1 MLGAERPLELV
12 PARRRRSWWML
23 PLALAMGTFMGL
35 SPVFLQWER
44 QAARPPAPP
53 HPPAFF
59 IPFMVMSV
67 GMLYLAWSILRSG
80 RPRLASLLQFE
91 HDQLTTRFRF
101 AAQSPIHMAWGF
113 VFFSGVCSHA
123 WILLCYAVHKSTP
136 IWIVVLVCAVASAL
150 VGLIAYFVTRK
161 YWRAGRWDYVI
172 DRDAGVMRFPANK
185 EREKRR
191 YPREVPLAQIEA
203 IIVRGSRIVVWAP
216 KAPRQGRYLSSPGGS
231 QEDSFDAGKWIAEQ
245 LGVPLLELSKAEVR
259 RLHAA
264 AFPGIR
270 KAIPVLI
277 YFLLLCFSIAHQ
289 RRQEPTPTPLPERMS
304 SLSVPALTS
313 NGAAVGP
320 DISLAFR
327 EWHAGGSGVPVIFLH
342 GSPGSA
348 QDFDSLAPLID
359 PSRRV
364 IAVDMLGYGG
374 TTGHFDDRSI
384 KAYARILL
392 AMMDRLNM
400 EKVHVVGWSN
410 GGGVALH
417 MADLAPD
424 RVVSIT
430 MLASIGLQEHEPSG
444 SYYFEHFKYKTAKA
458 IFGGLPELLPH
469 FGLLGTYDSRT
480 AWADF
485 FDDSD
490 QRELEKVM
498 DRVGS
503 AGMPTLILHGKH
515 DFLVPAF
522 AAEEH
527 FEKIHS
533 SRLVMLEASH
543 FIPFAQPEEASEVL
557 NGWFT
562 RIEPWRIEEVMK
574 WTTWPL
580 TSGEWDRKDRHLVLP
595 SGYQWRDYDDRS
607 TPFIDTWFTR
617 ATHDATWLVRNTEW
631 WAFLIASFFLALRLR
646 VATIVLGCVLVLHC
660 WLDPFLL
667 LTGVIA
673 SGVIRALVVAV
684 RSRRKA
690 RGSLAK
696 PPHVLIALLA
706 AVLWPI
712 GAMIVAIA
720 TDRFVLAPVRY
731 FTGDGVMGVV
741 AALITPLVMAIAV
754 VVVMG
759 LCSRSGRYQLRV
771 SFERLIHHEYW
782 PTQAFYFPFYPR
794 FLWMAFRNGGVRQVT
809 CCNPEIEN
817 GGGWAGESKVA
828 IMEKLA
834 PAGSVVLSTY
844 LVPVAATAQ
853 ERAALLRDLMARHTA
868 IGDFPIVLKPNE
880 AQRGHAFKLARS
892 MEQAEQ
898 YLADMIAAA
907 VVQPYHAGPE
917 ECGIFWMRY
926 SKKQLANGKGPD
938 GRLILQGRLG
948 FIYSIT
954 RKEFPRVTGD
964 GVRTLEQLVRQHPR
978 YRRQAAVFL
987 QRFAGDLSR
996 VPAQGEEVRL
1006 AISGNHC
1013 QGTLFRDGADLITPE
1028 LEAEVDRIARVF
1040 PRLDYGR
1047 FDVRY
1052 TTEDELKQ
1060 GRGMAIIEL
1069 NGSSS
1074 EPTNMYDPE
1083 RSYFWALTVLSRMWQ
1098 QAIELAKERRAEGV
1112 KPLTVRQFIHVIR
1125 ENAKSLKGSSI
1136 AD

>member
-1 MLGAERPLELV
+1 MLL
-12 PARRRRSWWML
+12 
-23 PLALAMGTFMGL
+23 LALAVWAFMGL
-35 SPVFLQWER
+35 IPVLMKMD
-44 QAARPPAPP
+44 RPPTRTPAVPMS
-53 HPPAFF
+53 PAFF
-59 IPFMVMSV
+59 IPFMVMA
-67 GMLYLAWSILRSG
+67 LAAAYLIWDTLRSG

-91 HDQLTTRFRF
+91 HQQSTTTFRI
-101 AAQSPIHMAWGF
+101 AAQSPKNMGWLIAFIAGL
-113 VFFSGVCSHA
+113 GAHA
-123 WILLCYAVHKSTP
+123 WLLPLYALFKEPPTWVSFG
-136 IWIVVLVCAVASAL
+136 VVTAAVAVAGVIGYNV
-150 VGLIAYFVTRK
+150 VGRR
-161 YWRAGRWDYVI
+161 WRAGRWDHVI
-172 DRDAGVMRFPANK
+172 DRTAGTLRFPGNG
-185 EREKRR
+185 EREKRG
-191 YPREVPLAQIEA
+191 YLREIPLAAIEA
-203 IIVRGSRIVVWAP
+203 VVLRGSTLLVWAP
-216 KAPRQGRYLSSPGGS
+216 QLPRGGRFFSPSVGLG
-231 QEDSFDAGKWIAEQ
+231 EHAFDAGQWIAEQ
-245 LGVPLLELSKAEVR
+245 LGVPFLEPTKAESR
-259 RLHAA
+259 RIFWAM
-264 AFPGIR
+264 FPGLR
-270 KAIPVLI
+270 KALPFIAYVVL
-277 YFLLLCFSIAHQ
+277 LIASLAVQ
-289 RRQEPTPTPLPERMS
+289 RRPQLDQPTLLPQRT
-304 SLSVPALTS
+304 LVVSVPAFDST
-313 NGAAVGP
+313 GQAIGP
-320 DISLAFR
+320 DISLAYR
-327 EWHAGGSGVPVIFLH
+327 EWHADGSGVPVILLH

-348 QDFDSLAPLID
+348 QDFDSLAPLLD
-359 PSRRV
+359 SSRRV
-364 IAVDMLGYGG
+364 IAPDMLGYGG
-374 TTGHFDDRSI
+374 TTGHIEDRSI
-384 KAYARILL
+384 KAYARITL
-392 AMMDRLNM
+392 AMMDRLKI
-400 EKVHVVGWSN
+400 ERVHVVGWSN

-444 SYYFEHFKYKTAKA
+444 SYEFEHFKNKAAKV

-469 FGLLGTYDSRT
+469 FGLLGTYESRT

-515 DFLVPAF
+515 DFLVPDF

-527 FEKIHS
+527 FEKIRS

-580 TSGEWDRKDRHLVLP
+580 TAGEWDRKDRHLVLP

-673 SGVIRALVVAV
+673 SGMIRALVVAV

-690 RGSLAK
+690 RGTSAR
-696 PPHVLIALLA
+696 PSHVLISLLS
-706 AVLWPI
+706 AVFWPI

-759 LCSRSGRYQLRV
+759 LCSRSGRHQLRV
-771 SFERLIHHEYW
+771 SFERLINHEYW

-794 FLWMAFRNGGVRQVT
+794 FLWMALRNGGVRQVT

-834 PAGSVVLSTY
+834 PAGSVVLPTF
-844 LVPVAATAQ
+844 LVPTADTAQ
-853 ERAALLRDLMARHTA
+853 ERASLLRDLMAKHEA
-868 IGDFPIVLKPNE
+868 IRSFPIVLKPNE

-898 YLADMIAAA
+898 YLSEMTAAA

-926 SKKQLANGKGPD
+926 SKKQLAAGKGPD
-938 GRLILQGRLG
+938 GRSILQGRLG
-948 FIYSIT
+948 FIYSVT

-964 GVRTLEQLVRQHPR
+964 GSGTLEQLVRQHPR

-987 QRFAGDLSR
+987 SRFANDASR
-996 VPAQGEEVRL
+996 VPAPGEEVRL

-1013 QGTLFRDGADLITPE
+1013 QGTLFRDGADLITPD

-1047 FDVRY
+1047 FDVRFAS
-1052 TTEDELKQ
+1052 EDELKR

-1074 EPTNMYDPE
+1074 EPTNMYDPD
-1083 RSYFWALTVLSRMWQ
+1083 RSYFWALGVLAAMWRQ
-1098 QAIELAKERRAEGV
+1098 VIELAKERRAEGV
-1112 KPLTVRQFIHVIR
+1112 KPLTIRQFVHVIR
-1125 ENAKSLKGSSI
+1125 ENAKGLKGSSI

>member
-1 MLGAERPLELV
+1 VSRAPIVYAFDV
-12 PARRRRSWWML
+12 PQPPKRSWFTTWW
-23 PLALAMGTFMGL
+23 G
-35 SPVFLQWER
+35 
-44 QAARPPAPP
+44 
-53 HPPAFF
+53 
-59 IPFMVMSV
+59 I
-67 GMLYLAWSILRSG
+67 
-80 RPRLASLLQFE
+80 SLLVYIVLLGFSKRYE
-91 HDQLTTRFRF
+91 WYTLSKPFTATTWTKTDVLSRDGQ
-101 AAQSPIHMAWGF
+101 AEGK
-113 VFFSGVCSHA
+113 
-123 WILLCYAVHKSTP
+123 VH
-136 IWIVVLVCAVASAL
+136 
-150 VGLIAYFVTRK
+150 IAY
-161 YWRAGRWDYVI
+161 
-172 DRDAGVMRFPANK
+172 
-185 EREKRR
+185 
-191 YPREVPLAQIEA
+191 
-203 IIVRGSRIVVWAP
+203 
-216 KAPRQGRYLSSPGGS
+216 RQWSP
-231 QEDSFDAGKWIAEQ
+231 
-245 LGVPLLELSKAEVR
+245 
-259 RLHAA
+259 AA
-264 AFPGIR
+264 A
-270 KAIPVLI
+270 
-277 YFLLLCFSIAHQ
+277 
-289 RRQEPTPTPLPERMS
+289 
-304 SLSVPALTS
+304 
-313 NGAAVGP
+313 
-320 DISLAFR
+320 
-327 EWHAGGSGVPVIFLH
+327 GVPVLLLH

-348 QDFDSLAPLID
+348 DDFDSLGPLLAT
-359 PSRRV
+359 SRRV
-364 IAVDMLGYGG
+364 IAPDMLGYGG
-374 TTGHFDDRSI
+374 TTGHIEDRSI
-384 KAYARILL
+384 KAYARIML
-392 AMMDRLNM
+392 AMMDRLHI

-444 SYYFEHFKYKTAKA
+444 SYEFEHFKYKAAKV

-490 QRELEKVM
+490 QRELKGVM
-498 DRVGS
+498 ERLDEH
-503 AGMPTLILHGKH
+503 GMPTLILHGRH
-515 DFLVPAF
+515 DFLVPWF
-522 AAEEH
+522 AAEDH
-527 FEKIHS
+527 YTTITS

-543 FIPFAQPEEASEVL
+543 FIPFLQAEEASEVL

-562 RIEPWRIEEVMK
+562 RIEPFQLGLAQRGDRWANTPSEATRHRRLPVFSRGIEWK
-574 WTTWPL
+574 L
-580 TSGEWDRKDRHLVLP
+580 
-595 SGYQWRDYDDRS
+595 YDDRS
-607 TPFIDTWFTR
+607 KTESRTLISGAVATTTRFVRHTP
-617 ATHDATWLVRNTEW
+617 W
-631 WAFLIASFFLALRLR
+631 WTFLIASLVLALRLR
-646 VATIVLGCVLVLHC
+646 IATIVLGCILVLHC

-673 SGVIRALVVAV
+673 SGLIRVLVFAV
-684 RSRRKA
+684 RSRSKA
-690 RGSLAK
+690 REGLAK

-706 AVLWPI
+706 AIFWPI

-720 TDRFVLAPVRY
+720 ADRYILAPVRQ
-731 FTGDGVMGVV
+731 FLGDGVLGV
-741 AALITPLVMAIAV
+741 AAVFVTPFSMAFAII
-754 VVVMG
+754 VVMG
-759 LCSRSGRYQLRV
+759 LCSRSGRHQLRV

-794 FLWMAFRNGGVRQVT
+794 FLWMAFRSGGVRQVT
-809 CCNPEIEN
+809 CCNPDIEN

-834 PAGSVVLSTY
+834 PAGPVVLPTY
-844 LVPVAATAQ
+844 LISVAATAQ
-853 ERAALLRDLMARHTA
+853 ERASVLRDLMARHTA

-938 GRLILQGRLG
+938 GRQIQQGRLG
-948 FIYSIT
+948 FVYSIT

-964 GVRTLEQLVRQHPR
+964 GSRTLEQLVRQHPR
-978 YRRQAAVFL
+978 YRRQATVFL
-987 QRFAGDLSR
+987 QRFAGDLAR
-996 VPAQGEEVRL
+996 VPARGEEVRL

-1083 RSYFWALTVLSRMWQ
+1083 RTYFWALTVLSRMWQ
-1098 QAIELAKERRAEGV
+1098 QVIELAKERRAEGV
-1112 KPLTVRQFIHVIR
+1112 KPLTIRQFVHVIR

>member
-1 MLGAERPLELV
+1 MLL
-12 PARRRRSWWML
+12 
-23 PLALAMGTFMGL
+23 LALAMGAFMGL

-44 QAARPPAPP
+44 QATNPGATK
-53 HPPAFF
+53 HPPSFF
-59 IPFMVMSV
+59 IPFMVMSF

-91 HDQLTTRFRF
+91 HDQHTARFRF
-101 AAQSPIHMAWGF
+101 AAQSPMHMAWGF

-136 IWIVVLVCAVASAL
+136 MWIVVLVCAVASAL

-172 DRDAGVMRFPANK
+172 DCGAGIMRFPANK

-216 KAPRQGRYLSSPGGS
+216 KSPRCGRYFSSPGGF
-231 QEDSFDAGKWIAEQ
+231 QEDAFDAGQWIAEQ
-245 LGVPLLELSKAEVR
+245 LDVPLLELSKAEIR
-259 RLHAA
+259 RMRTA
-264 AFPGIR
+264 AFPGMR
-270 KAIPVLI
+270 KAIPILL

-289 RRQEPTPTPLPERMS
+289 RRQEPTPTPLPNRMS
-304 SLSVPALTS
+304 SLSVPAFTS
-313 NGAAVGP
+313 DGGAVGP
-320 DISLAFR
+320 DISLAYR
-327 EWHAGGSGVPVIFLH
+327 EWHADGSGVPVILLH

-359 PSRRV
+359 TTRRV
-364 IAVDMLGYGG
+364 IAPDMLGYGG
-374 TTGHFDDRSI
+374 TTGHIDDRSI
-384 KAYARILL
+384 KAYARMML
-392 AMMDRLNM
+392 AMMDRLTI
-400 EKVHVVGWSN
+400 EKVHIVGWSN

-417 MADLAPD
+417 MADLAPG
-424 RVVSIT
+424 RVVSVT

-444 SYYFEHFKYKTAKA
+444 SYEFEHFKYKAAKV

-469 FGLLGTYDSRT
+469 FGVLGTYDSRT

-490 QRELEKVM
+490 QRELKGVM
-498 DRVGS
+498 ERIGTG
-503 AGMPTLILHGKH
+503 GMPTLILHGRH
-515 DFLVPAF
+515 DFLVPWF
-522 AAEEH
+522 AAEDH
-527 FEKIHS
+527 FEKIES

-543 FIPFAQPEEASEVL
+543 FIPFQQAEEASEVL
-557 NGWFT
+557 NGWFA
-562 RIEPWRIEEVMK
+562 RIEPFVLGPFGKRE
-574 WTTWPL
+574 TWAP
-580 TSGEWDRKDRHLVLP
+580 TPNEIARAASMRRAFLP
-595 SGYQWRDYDDRS
+595 TGHQWREFDDRS
-607 TPFIDTWFTR
+607 AQRRVSWIEKDLNDCTTFVRETP
-617 ATHDATWLVRNTEW
+617 W
-631 WAFLIASFFLALRLR
+631 WAALLVFGVLFLRCR

-673 SGVIRALVVAV
+673 SGLIRVLVLAV
-684 RSRRKA
+684 RTRRKA
-690 RGSLAK
+690 RAGVDR
-696 PPHVLIALLA
+696 PPHVLISLLA
-706 AVLWPI
+706 AIFWPV

-720 TDRFVLAPVRY
+720 VDRFALAPLRQ
-731 FTGDGVMGVV
+731 FLGDGAMGVV
-741 AALITPLVMAIAV
+741 GVLITPVTMALSI

-759 LCSRSGRYQLRV
+759 LCSRAGRHQLRV
-771 SFERLIHHEYW
+771 SFERLINHEYW

-809 CCNPEIEN
+809 CCNPEIEH
-817 GGGWAGESKVA
+817 GGGWAGESKIA
-828 IMEKLA
+828 IMQKLA
-834 PAGSVVLSTY
+834 PAGSVVLPTY
-844 LVPVAATAQ
+844 LVPRAATAR
-853 ERAALLRDLMARHTA
+853 ERVEVLRGLMAQHRE
-868 IGDFPIVLKPNE
+868 IGEFPVVLKPNE

-898 YLADMIAAA
+898 YLSEMTAAA

-926 SKKQLANGKGPD
+926 SKKQVAAGRGPD
-938 GRLILQGRLG
+938 GRPIAEGRLG

-954 RKEFPRVTGD
+954 RKEFPRVVGD
-964 GVRTLEQLVRQHPR
+964 GTRTLERLVREHPR
-978 YRRQAAVFL
+978 YRRQATVFL
-987 QRFAGDLSR
+987 ARFTNDASR
-996 VPAQGEEVRL
+996 VPAKGEEVRL

-1013 QGTLFRDGADLITPE
+1013 QGTLFRDGADLITPA
-1028 LEAEVDRIARVF
+1028 LEAEVDRIAGVF

-1047 FDVRY
+1047 FDIRF
-1052 TTEDELKQ
+1052 TSEDELRQ

-1074 EPTNMYDPE
+1074 EPTNMYDPD
-1083 RSYFWALTVLSRMWQ
+1083 RSYFWALGVLAGMWRQ
-1098 QAIELAKERRAEGV
+1098 VLELAKERRAEGV
-1112 KPLTVRQFIHVIR
+1112 KPLTVRQFVHVIR
-1125 ENAKSLKGSSI
+1125 ENAKGLKGSSI